1 MPDRLQPP
9 KPDLASI
16 ADRLANARNWNL
28 RLAIEEADRIDSTPI
43 HSNLILVR
51 NLLTEVIDEIRES
64 L

>member
-1 MPDRLQPP
+1 MPDRVQ
-9 KPDLASI
+9 KAQPDLSLI

-28 RLAIEEADRIDSTPI
+28 RLAIDEADRIDSTPI